1 MPWNN
6 ARSARKRTKNVDMIL
21 APETLGDTIRD
32 TVESLL
38 AHGSKAS
45 PGAFLYAEK
54 RGGFECRTCC
64 YAVPQNA
71 THGRC
76 AVVSTTINLDDGCCI
91 GWTPDPRQL
100 HLYQEK
106 ESL

>member
-1 MPWNN
+1 
-6 ARSARKRTKNVDMIL
+6 MIL
-21 APETLGDTIRD
+21 APETLGDTIRE

-76 AVVSTTINLDDGCCI
+76 AVVSVTISLDNGCCVA
-91 GWTPDPRQL
+91 WAANKALL

-106 ESL
+106 DA